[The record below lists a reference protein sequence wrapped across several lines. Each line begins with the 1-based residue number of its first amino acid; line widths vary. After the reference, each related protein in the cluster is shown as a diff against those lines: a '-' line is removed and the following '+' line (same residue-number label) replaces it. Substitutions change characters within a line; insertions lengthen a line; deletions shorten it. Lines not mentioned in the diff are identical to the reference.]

1 MVISMIEIP
10 RNIRERIIELRR
22 SIEHHNHLYYVLDS
36 PEISDGEYDALM
48 RELLLVE
55 DEYPEL
61 KTKDSPT
68 QRVGAPPLK
77 EFPPMTHR
85 LPLLS
90 IDNAMDRDEVM
101 SFHQRVM
108 KWLDNDNIAYC
119 CEPKFDG
126 LAVEL
131 VYEKGLLV
139 RGGTRGDGSVG
150 EDVTPNLKAIK
161 SIPLRLMGTDIPEL
175 LEVRGEVV
183 MFKKAFDNLNKDRS
197 EQEEALFANPRNAA
211 AGSLRQ
217 LDSKITAS
225 RSLVFFAYGVSDAAS
240 IRLDSQY
247 AILSRLNDLGFRIN
261 PDIRLCRGME
271 EAWIFAQHMQEKR
284 EGLPCEIDGV
294 VLKVDSI
301 PDQTLLGI
309 KARSPRW
316 AVAYKFPP
324 IQVTTVLE
332 EIGLQ
337 VGRTGTITPVAILNP
352 VKVGGVTVSRA
363 TLHNED
369 EILRKDLREG
379 DTVIVQRAGDVIP
392 EIVCPVITK
401 RPQNTRTFVMPRQC
415 PVCRSILVKDGVQYR
430 CANISCPAVIKGEI
444 YHFASKEALNI
455 DGLGRKIID
464 QLVEKSLI
472 KDISDLYTLTEEVL
486 LGLDGFA
493 ELSASNLLSS
503 IQSSRDTSLER
514 FIYAL
519 GIPHVG
525 SVAARELANRFG
537 SLDALMKAGLDDLT
551 GIPGIGMEI
560 ARSINDFFDTKENGE
575 VIGRLLKHGIR
586 ISAPPEVI
594 RQQGAL
600 SNKSICFS
608 GTLISMPRLEAKAS
622 AEALGAR
629 VVDSVSKKLDILVTG
644 DEPGSKLDKARTLG
658 VQILSE
664 QEFLAILQQGR
675 HGL

>member
-48 RELLLVE
+48 RELLLIE

-68 QRVGAPPLK
+68 QRVGAPALK
-77 EFPPMTHR
+77 EFPPMAHR
-85 LPLLS
+85 VPLLS
-90 IDNAMDRDEVM
+90 IDNAMGREEVV

-108 KWLDNDNIAYC
+108 KWLDEDNIAYC

-131 VYEKGLLV
+131 VYENGLLV
-139 RGGTRGDGSVG
+139 RGGTRGDGSAG
-150 EDVTPNLKAIK
+150 EDVTPNLKTIK
-161 SIPLRLMGTDIPEL
+161 SIPLRLMGTDIPDL

-183 MFKKAFDNLNKDRS
+183 MFKKDFDNLNKDRS
-197 EQEEALFANPRNAA
+197 ELEEPLFANPRNAA

-225 RSLVFFAYGVSDAAS
+225 RSLVFFSYGVSDAVS
-240 IRLDSQY
+240 IKLDSQY
-247 AILSRLNDLGFRIN
+247 AVLSRLNDLGFRIN
-261 PDIRLCRGME
+261 PDVRLCRGME

-284 EGLPCEIDGV
+284 EGLPYEIDGV

-369 EILRKDLREG
+369 EIQRKDLREG
-379 DTVIVQRAGDVIP
+379 DTVVVQRAEMSSPRSCARWLPRDLRMQGRLSCRAMPGVPFRSRQGRGSIPLCKHLLPRGHQGGDLSLWI
-392 EIVCPVITK
+392 K
-401 RPQNTRTFVMPRQC
+401 RG
-415 PVCRSILVKDGVQYR
+415 RSILMVSGERSLTSWWRRTLSKTYPICTRSPKRFSWGWM
-430 CANISCPAVIKGEI
+430 ALPSCLPRICSHPYNPAGIRAWSVSST
-444 YHFASKEALNI
+444 HWVSPMWA
-455 DGLGRKIID
+455 
-464 QLVEKSLI
+464 
-472 KDISDLYTLTEEVL
+472 VL
-486 LGLDGFA
+486 LHGNSPTG
-493 ELSASNLLSS
+493 SA
-503 IQSSRDTSLER
+503 
-514 FIYAL
+514 
-519 GIPHVG
+519 
-525 SVAARELANRFG
+525 
-537 SLDALMKAGLDDLT
+537 ALM
-551 GIPGIGMEI
+551 
-560 ARSINDFFDTKENGE
+560 
-575 VIGRLLKHGIR
+575 
-586 ISAPPEVI
+586 
-594 RQQGAL
+594 L
-600 SNKSICFS
+600 S
-608 GTLISMPRLEAKAS
+608 
-622 AEALGAR
+622 
-629 VVDSVSKKLDILVTG
+629 
-644 DEPGSKLDKARTLG
+644 
-658 VQILSE
+658 
-664 QEFLAILQQGR
+664 
-675 HGL
+675 